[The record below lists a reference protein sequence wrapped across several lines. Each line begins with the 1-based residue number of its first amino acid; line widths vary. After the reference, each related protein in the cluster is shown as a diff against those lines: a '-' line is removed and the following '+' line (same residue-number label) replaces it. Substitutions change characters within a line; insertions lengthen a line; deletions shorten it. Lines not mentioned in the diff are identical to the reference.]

1 MNTQLYPYLPFDDA
15 ETVESYVRRLSLF
28 HTGRDGPSLLKDLAI
43 DKRAFL
49 SGAEDAIS
57 ALADASGVAADVLMR
72 GTFVHKARHR
82 QFRGEIMSIH
92 CLLPEGEVVCP
103 ECLKL
108 DGVGGQ
114 AWMLKGRSAWRL
126 LSLKTCTLHNCR
138 LIMPTFMGGDG
149 DSQSV
154 FMNLANACDLV
165 SINQVPTDLEMSIAN
180 RLLGKATAA
189 GNWLDRQTI
198 EQGSKACEMIGATL
212 VHGLKFNHNTLSAED
227 WRQAGATG
235 FEIARHGA
243 DAVTNS
249 LGEIAA
255 MSSTTAGQ
263 AGPKAVYGK
272 MYEWLAYGSQ
282 ALDHGP
288 IVGLLREHILDTI
301 VVEAGE
307 FLLGEPVAGRRL
319 HSVHSLS
326 ISTGL
331 HRKRLRKILVQSG
344 LASDDSWDLAAHR
357 LVFDANKAELL
368 CQDIIDSVSLQI
380 VPEIIGCSR
389 TQAES
394 LFREGVIKPVIA
406 TDTDH

>member
-1 MNTQLYPYLPFDDA
+1 
-15 ETVESYVRRLSLF
+15 
-28 HTGRDGPSLLKDLAI
+28 
-43 DKRAFL
+43 
-49 SGAEDAIS
+49 
-57 ALADASGVAADVLMR
+57 
-72 GTFVHKARHR
+72 
-82 QFRGEIMSIH
+82 
-92 CLLPEGEVVCP
+92 
-103 ECLKL
+103 
-108 DGVGGQ
+108 
-114 AWMLKGRSAWRL
+114 
-126 LSLKTCTLHNCR
+126 
-138 LIMPTFMGGDG
+138 
-149 DSQSV
+149 
-154 FMNLANACDLV
+154 
-165 SINQVPTDLEMSIAN
+165 
-180 RLLGKATAA
+180 
-189 GNWLDRQTI
+189 
-198 EQGSKACEMIGATL
+198 MIGATL
-212 VHGLKFNHNTLSAED
+212 VHGLKFNHNKLSAED

-243 DAVTNS
+243 DAVTAS

-263 AGPKAVYGK
+263 ASPKAVYGK
-272 MYEWLAYGSQ
+272 IYELLAYESL

-288 IVGLLREHILDTI
+288 IVSLVREHILDTI

-326 ISTGL
+326 IATGL

-406 TDTDH
+406 TDTDHKIGKLAFAKLHLAAFMDEIKKFPVVTKDQMDSIDLVSATKRTGRSTADILTRVIDGDLSAHRRVGDPIVSNIRFDVYDLNPVRMRQPKSLSL